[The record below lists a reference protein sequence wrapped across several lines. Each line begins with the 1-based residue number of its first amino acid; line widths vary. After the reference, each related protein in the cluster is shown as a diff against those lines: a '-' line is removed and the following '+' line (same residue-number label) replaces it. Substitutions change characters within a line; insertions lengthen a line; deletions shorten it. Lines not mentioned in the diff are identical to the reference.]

1 MSIADILIYTIDW
14 IFQNA
19 LLQILPTN
27 AAGLGYDT
35 LLNYLSSFETTIT
48 GALSG
53 FGFIAP
59 IGLIFALV
67 VVVLT
72 AEFSLFAFHTILYII
87 KLVRG

>member
-35 LLNYLSSFETTIT
+35 LLNYL
-48 GALSG
+48 
-53 FGFIAP
+53 
-59 IGLIFALV
+59 
-67 VVVLT
+67 
-72 AEFSLFAFHTILYII
+72 
-87 KLVRG
+87 

>member
-14 IFQNA
+14 IFQNT

-27 AAGLGYDT
+27 AVGLSYDA
-35 LLNYLSSFETTIT
+35 LLNYLSSFETTIS

-59 IGLIFALV
+59 VGLIFSLV
-67 VVVLT
+67 VVALT
-72 AEFSLFAFHTILYII
+72 AEFSLFAFHIILYII